1 MGNELFGEYN
11 IEKEP
16 FLTGG
21 YLNLW
26 NIYRGIHKER
36 KQNVCVFVFEKKN
49 LNKFQKEEQNDI
61 LNSLKKEAQSLI
73 KYKHPSILGIVEP
86 LLEDKN
92 SIGFVTEEF
101 KYNLSSWVKSINP
114 SKLEI
119 KQMIIELC
127 KVINFL
133 HSDAHSIHTNFNPDN
148 IFIDKDNKIKISGMN
163 FAVNDPPL
171 QGGEINVSS
180 GATPNLSYCAPEII
194 SHSKAFYSSDIFS
207 IGCIIYNLL
216 KFHKGESDRNL
227 LSLNSNTVLSY
238 NNALSN
244 MDNKLSKCNFENED
258 INLLNKILN
267 KEPQY
272 RPGIKELLDNE
283 WFNDPKLKAL
293 NFIENLN
300 ANEQSKN
307 IEFLQKLPRIISMFE
322 NKIILNR
329 FLPCL
334 LNALKNE
341 SLINSCLP
349 AIFSICENTNLKL
362 NFSNDVWP
370 HLKDLFKLRALPA
383 ASIYFLI
390 SKVKYIGDNISNS
403 EFSSN
408 FLNLICKAMDCNV
421 AKIQTVVSENLNYIT
436 KKIDSLAFK
445 NQIYPRI
452 LQVISNTNSRPLKI
466 DFLKK
471 LKELYTKLD
480 QNIINESLLNNLE
493 KIRKADNNNEI
504 CMTIADI
511 YEEIAKIVNIEGIA
525 NKILPNLISILVGA
539 NITKTNFNSIMKLVQ
554 TYLERIRKSRFNELA
569 DDAGSIGNTIM
580 NNNNNNNQSQEDNFM
595 DSLLNQG
602 NNNNKGNDKD
612 DFLSSFFDNTQTNK
626 NNNINNNNGI
636 NFTSS
641 SNQNKTTTSTNNDFN
656 FTTSS
661 SNNNNTKSLFD
672 GLSTNTQSPYV
683 KSNVTSNIKTNSSNY
698 NFNLT
703 NSSTNKTTNT
713 NDIFSNLTL
722 NTNKSNNNPSSLNSN
737 LNNINLNFNNNSN
750 NNNNKNHDSMLNN
763 LMNDLP
769 IYSNTST
776 NTNSNTNQNNN
787 NNLGGF
793 SMNVSSNTNT
803 QSSGFDPNNLD
814 FLSGNK
820 HVSSSN
826 NNNTNFNFGGMGI
839 GNSNNNFNFSN
850 NNNTFNFL
858 NNNTSSNNT
867 FGGMNNNNN
876 NNNNLFA
883 NLTTLG
889 NNNNNNN
896 KNNNNNF
903 LNF

>member
-267 KEPQY
+267 KDPQY

-656 FTTSS
+656 FITSS

>member
-267 KEPQY
+267 TEPQY

-539 NITKTNFNSIMKLVQ
+539 NITKTNFNTIMKLVQ

-656 FTTSS
+656 FITSS

-858 NNNTSSNNT
+858 NNNTSSNNN

>member
-267 KEPQY
+267 KDPQY